1 MRRMTAVITVLM
13 SAVLVLSACG
23 GSSPSEAVSDQLDQI
38 KSAEMGEALAS
49 VVDNAELS
57 DDNKELYEGFVK
69 KLHDFDYEIVDE
81 EISSEGDK
89 AAVSVKIS
97 TYNFGKAYLDA
108 YEDILLGLGSGS
120 VSTEK
125 LYNELFSSL
134 SGVEE
139 KTFKKTV
146 KVECRKNDSGD
157 WETDLTTNTVL
168 INAIFGN
175 LQSVLEDFSEL

>member
-1 MRRMTAVITVLM
+1 MVAVI
-13 SAVLVLSACG
+13 SALIGAMLVLSACG
-23 GSSPSEAVSDQLDQI
+23 GSSPSEVVSDQLDQI

-57 DDNKELYEGFVK
+57 DENKALYESFVE

-89 AAVSVKIS
+89 ATVSVKLS
-97 TYNFGKAYLDA
+97 TYNFGKAYLNA
-108 YEDILLGLGSGS
+108 YEEILLGLGSGNIS
-120 VSTEK
+120 NEK
-125 LYNELFSSL
+125 LYNVLFTSL
-134 SGVEE
+134 SEVEE
-139 KTFKKTV
+139 KSLKETIEV
-146 KVECRKNDSGD
+146 DCYKNDSGD

-175 LQSVLEDFSEL
+175 LQSIMEDFSEL